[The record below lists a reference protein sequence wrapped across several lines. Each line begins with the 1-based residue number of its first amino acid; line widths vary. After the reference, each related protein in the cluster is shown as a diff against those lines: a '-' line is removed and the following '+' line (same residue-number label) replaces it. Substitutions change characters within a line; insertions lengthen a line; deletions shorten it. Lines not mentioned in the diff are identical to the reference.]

1 MKRKLGVWSSF
12 SIHRGAKETMKSAI
26 QRGFTLIELMI
37 VIAII
42 GILAAVALPAYTDY
56 NIRARVSEVVLA
68 ASSCRSTV
76 SEAYAS
82 GVATKAAD
90 TFGCEVAAG
99 SGTKYVS
106 AINTTANGLV
116 YVTATTDTSLG
127 SANGTLVTIFP
138 ANSGGV
144 MMTLSSSPQTI
155 NRWICGSTT
164 STDGKATNLPAKYL
178 PATCRG

>member
-1 MKRKLGVWSSF
+1 MRIRQV
-12 SIHRGAKETMKSAI
+12 
-26 QRGFTLIELMI
+26 GFTLIELMI

-42 GILAAVALPAYTDY
+42 GILAAIALPAYTDY
-56 NIRARVSEVVLA
+56 RIRSRVAEVVLA
-68 ASSCRSTV
+68 ASSCRATV
-76 SEAYAS
+76 SEAYSA
-82 GVATKAAD
+82 GMPNKAAD
-90 TFGCEVAAG
+90 GFGCEVAAG
-99 SGTKYVS
+99 SGTRYVS

-144 MMTLSSSPQTI
+144 MMTLGSTPQTI

-164 STDGKATNLPAKYL
+164 STDGKATSLPAKYL